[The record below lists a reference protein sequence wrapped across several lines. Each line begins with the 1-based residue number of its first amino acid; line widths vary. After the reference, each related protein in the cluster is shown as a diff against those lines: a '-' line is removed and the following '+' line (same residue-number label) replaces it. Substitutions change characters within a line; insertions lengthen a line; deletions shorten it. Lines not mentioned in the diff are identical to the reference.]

1 MNLMKYCNCC
11 LWKEKQAQILNSNS
25 DDRQEKIQKEEDT
38 EEVETKIEKEVI
50 INQNKLDVEE
60 PDKDKKKYEN
70 QNTKIILEKKD
81 RPKSFQDCDLKC
93 DQCNNPFD
101 LYCEPKLLPCNNTI
115 CNDCESKIVEKSIN
129 NQFKCEICLIYHT
142 ILANVKF
149 PINKE
154 KHAKIIAEPIEIP
167 KKSEEYKQLE
177 INFNNIKFL
186 LKKLENFEIISIE
199 ILYEHCSEQKRL
211 VQFETESKIQN
222 LKDSEDKIDHFNQS
236 NEKLIEVIDN
246 YENKCKQNFLV
257 SNKSNSIKESI
268 SKLIEDTNNF
278 LNVNFYFL
286 VIIFCNKLNLG
297 I

>member
-1 MNLMKYCNCC
+1 MKYCNCC

-154 KHAKIIAEPIEIP
+154 KHAKLIAEPIEIP

-199 ILYEHCSEQKRL
+199 ILYEHC
-211 VQFETESKIQN
+211 
-222 LKDSEDKIDHFNQS
+222 
-236 NEKLIEVIDN
+236 
-246 YENKCKQNFLV
+246 Y
-257 SNKSNSIKESI
+257 
-268 SKLIEDTNNF
+268 
-278 LNVNFYFL
+278 
-286 VIIFCNKLNLG
+286 
-297 I
+297 